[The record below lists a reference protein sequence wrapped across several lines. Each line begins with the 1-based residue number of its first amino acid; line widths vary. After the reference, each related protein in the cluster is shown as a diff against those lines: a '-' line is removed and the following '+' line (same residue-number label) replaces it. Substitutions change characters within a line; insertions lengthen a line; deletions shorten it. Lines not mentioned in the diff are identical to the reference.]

1 VRVRTLSVILC
12 SLLIAVVDAIS
23 ASTALAGG
31 AGGVAAAEP
40 APTTTTKPATP
51 LHLDPITAK
60 TPNVAYKGP
69 VYQKTTSG
77 EVVPYAV
84 PAKLSTTTGT
94 AASSSTSATTGTGG
108 SVATSSEAATSE
120 LATSIPGELTTGDG
134 MTSATGPTLR
144 PELLVPGT
152 TARFVDGLAAAP
164 MGVPAVVQDIIWAG
178 NELIGLPYI
187 YGGGHASFV
196 SPGYD
201 CSGTVS
207 FALHGGDLLLAPE
220 DSSEFETWGSHGA
233 GRWVAIFANPG
244 HAYMTVAG
252 LRLDTSPAEDPA
264 DLQGPRWRPLRQTN
278 AGFIVRHPLG
288 L

>member
-1 VRVRTLSVILC
+1 VRVRCFVVSLC
-12 SLLIAVVDAIS
+12 SLIVSMV
-23 ASTALAGG
+23 G
-31 AGGVAAAEP
+31 AAAAMANGSGGVAAAEP
-40 APTTTTKPATP
+40 TPSTPTTSVPAVHAP
-51 LHLDPITAK
+51 VIAK
-60 TPNVAYKGP
+60 TPKIAYKGP
-69 VYQKTTSG
+69 VYERTAAG
-77 EVVPYAV
+77 EVVPFVAST
-84 PAKLSTTTGT
+84 PASVTTGT
-94 AASSSTSATTGTGG
+94 AASATGG
-108 SVATSSEAATSE
+108 SVAASSEPAAGTLPTTIPSE
-120 LATSIPGELTTGDG
+120 LTIGDG

-164 MGVPAVVQDIIWAG
+164 EGAPAVIQDIIWAG

-187 YGGGHASFV
+187 YGGGHGSFT

-207 FALHGGDLLLAPE
+207 FALHGADLLAAPE
-220 DSSEFETWGSHGA
+220 DSSEFEAWGSRGI
-233 GRWVAIFANPG
+233 GRWVTIFANGG

-264 DLQGPRWRPLRQTN
+264 NLEGPRWRPLRQTN
-278 AGFIVRHPLG
+278 AGFVVRHPTG